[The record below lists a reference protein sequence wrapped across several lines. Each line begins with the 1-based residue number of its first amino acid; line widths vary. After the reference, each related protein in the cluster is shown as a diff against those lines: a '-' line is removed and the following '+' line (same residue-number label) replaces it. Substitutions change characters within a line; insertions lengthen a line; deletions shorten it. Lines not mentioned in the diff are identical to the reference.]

1 MTLLNSTCS
10 PFLAAAADYK
20 IKPQGK
26 SLCSS
31 RHQQLDTYRGHA
43 TRPFVNIP
51 MPHSYAEALLIS
63 EKERETQNH
72 YHYSLSVSLFYIST
86 CFQACLWMMES
97 LKNFQILRKKKG
109 GLWRRRWL
117 LEMTIVQAEI
127 GMMQSICDLLPMLS
141 AYMAIKYFLLTYLI
155 IMQLCKK
162 TFD

>member
-1 MTLLNSTCS
+1 MLLTASTTWYLEDMRQDHLWTFQC
-10 PFLAAAADYK
+10 PTAIL
-20 IKPQGK
+20 G
-26 SLCSS
+26 
-31 RHQQLDTYRGHA
+31 
-43 TRPFVNIP
+43 
-51 MPHSYAEALLIS
+51 LLIS
-63 EKERETQNH
+63 ERLQTTTTTTNVPAL
-72 YHYSLSVSLFYIST
+72 LSSIST

-162 TFD
+162 NIWLKRTFLIFVNSDFC

>member
-1 MTLLNSTCS
+1 MLLTASTTWYLEDMRQDHLWTFQC
-10 PFLAAAADYK
+10 PTAMLR
-20 IKPQGK
+20 
-26 SLCSS
+26 LSS
-31 RHQQLDTYRGHA
+31 SQR
-43 TRPFVNIP
+43 
-51 MPHSYAEALLIS
+51 
-63 EKERETQNH
+63 KRETQNH
-72 YHYSLSVSLFYIST
+72 YHYSLSLSVSLFYIST

>member
-20 IKPQGK
+20 IKPQENLYAPHGINN
-26 SLCSS
+26 LI
-31 RHQQLDTYRGHA
+31 LRGHA

>member
-1 MTLLNSTCS
+1 MLLTASTTWYLEDMRQDHLWTFQCPTAMLRLSSSQRKRERLKTTTTTL
-10 PFLAAAADYK
+10 
-20 IKPQGK
+20 
-26 SLCSS
+26 
-31 RHQQLDTYRGHA
+31 
-43 TRPFVNIP
+43 
-51 MPHSYAEALLIS
+51 
-63 EKERETQNH
+63 
-72 YHYSLSVSLFYIST
+72 SLSVSFFYIST